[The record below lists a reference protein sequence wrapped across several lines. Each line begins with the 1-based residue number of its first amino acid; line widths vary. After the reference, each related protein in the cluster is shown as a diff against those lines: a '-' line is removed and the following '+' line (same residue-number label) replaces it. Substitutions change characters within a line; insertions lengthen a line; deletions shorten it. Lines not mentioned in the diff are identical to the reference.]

1 MNPVKY
7 IISKEYRQKERDIK
21 LLEEA
26 KKEADRLHNA
36 TKFKYY
42 VIAWKDEYKVV
53 NMTWVNKMKR
63 AGLLPK
69 NYDWL
74 RLEKYSVYV
83 TG

>member
-1 MNPVKY
+1 MNLIKY
-7 IISKEYRQKERDIK
+7 ATSKDYRRNQRDIK

-26 KKEADRLHNA
+26 KAEADRMHEA
-36 TKFKYY
+36 TKYKYY
-42 VIAWKDEYKVV
+42 VIAWKNEYKIV
-53 NMTWVNKMKR
+53 NMTWVNKMKK

-83 TG
+83 TS